1 MAESIVTLRV
11 DTSQATRALK
21 GVQNQTNTLQRAFG
35 GLKTALVGVGF
46 TALAKQTVFASAN
59 FEKLQTRLKLLTEEN
74 GTFRDS
80 LNLAAEAERKFGL
93 SATDALEA
101 VTNLQARLG
110 PLGTSMED
118 VATIF
123 NGFNTAAILS
133 GASTQ
138 EQAGAMRQLTQALG
152 SGVLRGDEFNSIAEQ
167 MSVVLAPVAE
177 ILGVEVGQLRDMA
190 AQGKITGDV
199 MVKAFKKIEEG
210 GSEMLK
216 QLMADD
222 PTMVFKILN
231 NELEKLSIAVGDLL
245 GPVVLDA
252 TVLLT
257 RFVRALA
264 DFADSEAGQVTAI
277 VAGLALGVKGL
288 TAAFALVS
296 AKVIALKASFATMS
310 MAAAAANGTLGMTTT
325 MAFATAGGFAKATA
339 AANAFKIALAK
350 TGVGLAVIAF
360 SALAVEIMKTVN
372 NQKELNRLF
381 KEGTVQE
388 LKVKIEETED
398 KIADLNEKAARSN
411 IIFDLLS
418 DFLLHGA
425 GSSMM
430 LNTQAENLTKTLD
443 KLNTRLKEAQ
453 GEEITKSFEAQKKAL
468 EDQASK
474 LKNRNELLLVA
485 NEEKRKEAELEQ
497 EITAMREKF
506 KGQQADELE
515 QLMRNN
521 FALEQKADKIK
532 EANEAAKKLDETFRK
547 IGDSIATGVS
557 DALVDAVMQ
566 TKSLADAARSM
577 LNMIARTFLQLG
589 INTLLFNVFGG
600 SSGIFK
606 NLDTFASGG
615 RPTVGKAALVGE
627 KGPELFVPS
636 VAGTIIPNNKL
647 GGGGS
652 VTVNVSVD
660 ASGSSVE
667 GDEEEGRELGRLIA
681 AAVQS
686 EIVQQKRAGGL
697 LA

>member
-1 MAESIVTLRV
+1 VAESIVTLRV

-310 MAAAAANGTLGMTTT
+310 MAAMAANGSLGMTTT

-350 TGVGLAVIAF
+350 TGIGVAVIAF
-360 SALAVEIMKTVN
+360 SSLAVEIMKTVN
-372 NQKELNRLF
+372 QQKELNRLF
-381 KEGTVQE
+381 KEGTVAE
-388 LKVKIEETED
+388 LNAKIAETED
-398 KIADLNEKAARSN
+398 KIADLNEKAKKTN
-411 IIFDLLS
+411 IVFDILS
-418 DFLLHGA
+418 DIFAHGA

-430 LNTQAENLTKTLD
+430 LNHHVEVLTKRLD
-443 KLNTRLKEAQ
+443 KLNKRLKDAQ
-453 GEEITKSFEAQKKAL
+453 AEEITKSFEAQKKAL
-468 EDQASK
+468 EDQATK
-474 LKNRNELLLVA
+474 LQNRNELLLVA

-497 EITAMREKF
+497 EIAAMKEKF
-506 KGQQADELE
+506 EGDEAKELE
-515 QLMRNN
+515 RLMRNN
-521 FALEQKADKIK
+521 FELERKADKIK
-532 EANEAAKKLDETFRK
+532 EANDAAKKLAETFEK

-566 TKSLADAARSM
+566 TKSLAESAKAL
-577 LNMIARTFLQLG
+577 LNDIARQFLRLG
-589 INTLLFNVFGG
+589 INTALFSAFGG
-600 SSGIFK
+600 AEGIFK
-606 NLDTFASGG
+606 NLPTFAAGG
-615 RPTVGKAALVGE
+615 RPTVGQAALVGE

-636 VAGTIIPNNKL
+636 VAGTVIPNNKL
-647 GGGGS
+647 GGGGA

-660 ASGSSVE
+660 ATGSNVE

>member
-310 MAAAAANGTLGMTTT
+310 MAAMAANGSLGMTTT

-418 DFLLHGA
+418 DYLLHGA

-474 LKNRNELLLVA
+474 LKNRNELLLIA

-506 KGQQADELE
+506 EGQQADELE

-521 FALEQKADKIK
+521 FVLEQKADKIK

-566 TKSLADAARSM
+566 TKSLAESAKAL
-577 LNMIARTFLQLG
+577 LNDIARQFLRLG
-589 INTLLFNVFGG
+589 INTFLSSTFGG
-600 SSGIFK
+600 IFSS
-606 NLDTFASGG
+606 LDTFATGG
-615 RPTVGKAALVGE
+615 RPTVGQAALVGE

-636 VAGTIIPNNKL
+636 VAGTVIPNNKL
-647 GGGGS
+647 GGGGN

-660 ASGSSVE
+660 ATGSNVE

>member
-21 GVQNQTNTLQRAFG
+21 GVQNQTNTLQKAFG

-310 MAAAAANGTLGMTTT
+310 MAAMAANGSLGMTTT

-350 TGVGLAVIAF
+350 TGIGIAVIAF

-372 NQKELNRLF
+372 HQKELNRLF
-381 KEGTVQE
+381 KEGTISEVTA
-388 LKVKIEETED
+388 KIQETED
-398 KIADLNEKAARSN
+398 KIAKLNEKLQKTNVVSDY
-411 IIFDLLS
+411 FKELS
-418 DFLLHGA
+418 HGI
-425 GSSMM
+425 GSSTM
-430 LNTQAENLTKTLD
+430 LEHHISVLEKKLD
-443 KLNTRLKEAQ
+443 KLNKRLKDAQ
-453 GEEITKSFEAQKKAL
+453 AEEITKTFEAQKKAL
-468 EDQASK
+468 EDQATK
-474 LKNRNELLLVA
+474 LQKRNELLLVA

-497 EITAMREKF
+497 EIAAMKEKF
-506 KGQQADELE
+506 EGDEAKELE
-515 QLMRNN
+515 RLMRNN
-521 FALEQKADKIK
+521 FELERKADKIK

-566 TKSLADAARSM
+566 TKSLAESAKAL
-577 LNMIARTFLQLG
+577 LNDIARQFLRLG
-589 INTLLFNVFGG
+589 INTALFSAFGG

-606 NLDTFASGG
+606 NLPTFAAGG
-615 RPTVGKAALVGE
+615 RPTVGQAALVGE

-636 VAGTIIPNNKL
+636 VAGTVIPNNKL
-647 GGGGS
+647 GGGGA

-660 ASGSSVE
+660 ATGSNVE

>member
-190 AQGKITGDV
+190 AQGKITADV

-310 MAAAAANGTLGMTTT
+310 MAAMAANGTLATTTT

-381 KEGTVQE
+381 KEGTVAE
-388 LKVKIEETED
+388 LNTKIAETED
-398 KIADLNEKAARSN
+398 TIARLNEKVSKTNVVLDYFAD
-411 IIFDLLS
+411 ILF
-418 DFLLHGA
+418 HGA
-425 GSSMM
+425 GSSANMNHEIGI
-430 LNTQAENLTKTLD
+430 LEKRLE
-443 KLNTRLKEAQ
+443 KLNKRLEDAQ
-453 GEEITKSFEAQKKAL
+453 AEEITKSFEAQKKAL
-468 EDQASK
+468 EDQATK

-485 NEEKRKEAELEQ
+485 NEEKRKELELEQ

-506 KGQQADELE
+506 EGKQADELE

-532 EANEAAKKLDETFRK
+532 EANEAAKKLAETFEK

-566 TKSLADAARSM
+566 TKSLAESAKAL
-577 LNMIARTFLQLG
+577 LNDIARQFLRLG
-589 INTLLFNVFGG
+589 INTFLFNTFGG
-600 SSGIFK
+600 SEGIFK
-606 NLDTFASGG
+606 NLSTFATGG
-615 RPTVGKAALVGE
+615 RPTVGQAAVVGE

-636 VAGTIIPNNKL
+636 VAGTVIPNNKL
-647 GGGGS
+647 GGGGA

-660 ASGSSVE
+660 ATGSNVE

>member
-310 MAAAAANGTLGMTTT
+310 MAAMAANGSLGMTTT

-350 TGVGLAVIAF
+350 TGIGVAVIAF

-381 KEGTVQE
+381 KEGTVAE
-388 LKVKIEETED
+388 LNTKIAETED
-398 KIADLNEKAARSN
+398 TIARLNEKVSKTNPVLDYFAD
-411 IIFDLLS
+411 I
-418 DFLLHGA
+418 LLHGA
-425 GSSMM
+425 GSSGNMSHEIGI
-430 LNTQAENLTKTLD
+430 LEKRLE
-443 KLNTRLKEAQ
+443 KLNKRLEDAQ
-453 GEEITKSFEAQKKAL
+453 AEEITKSFEAQKKAL
-468 EDQASK
+468 EDQATK

-506 KGQQADELE
+506 EGKQAEELE
-515 QLMRNN
+515 QLIRNN

-532 EANEAAKKLDETFRK
+532 EANEAAKKLDETFKK

-566 TKSLADAARSM
+566 TKSLAESAKAL
-577 LNMIARTFLQLG
+577 LNDIARQFLRLG
-589 INTLLFNVFGG
+589 INTFLSSTFGG
-600 SSGIFK
+600 IFSS
-606 NLDTFASGG
+606 LDTFATGG
-615 RPTVGKAALVGE
+615 RPTVGQAALVGE

-636 VAGTIIPNNKL
+636 VAGTVIPNNKL
-647 GGGGS
+647 GGGGN

-660 ASGSSVE
+660 ATGSNVE

>member
-21 GVQNQTNTLQRAFG
+21 GVQNQTNTLQKAFG

-296 AKVIALKASFATMS
+296 AKVIALKASFATIS
-310 MAAAAANGTLGMTTT
+310 MAAMAANGSLGMTTT

-350 TGVGLAVIAF
+350 TGIGIAVIAF

-372 NQKELNRLF
+372 HQKELNRLF
-381 KEGTVQE
+381 KEGTISEVTA
-388 LKVKIEETED
+388 KIQETED
-398 KIADLNEKAARSN
+398 KIAKLNEKLQKTNVVSDY
-411 IIFDLLS
+411 FKELS
-418 DFLLHGA
+418 HGI
-425 GSSMM
+425 GSSTM
-430 LNTQAENLTKTLD
+430 LEHHISVLEKKLD
-443 KLNTRLKEAQ
+443 KLNKRLKDAQ
-453 GEEITKSFEAQKKAL
+453 AEEITKTFEAQKKAL
-468 EDQASK
+468 EDQATK
-474 LKNRNELLLVA
+474 LQKRNELLLVA

-497 EITAMREKF
+497 EIAAMKEKF
-506 KGQQADELE
+506 EGDEAKELE
-515 QLMRNN
+515 RLMRNN
-521 FALEQKADKIK
+521 FELERKADKIK

-566 TKSLADAARSM
+566 TKSLAESAKAL
-577 LNMIARTFLQLG
+577 LNDIARQFLRLG
-589 INTLLFNVFGG
+589 INTALFSAFGG

-606 NLDTFASGG
+606 NLPTFAAGG
-615 RPTVGKAALVGE
+615 RPTVGQAALVGE

-636 VAGTIIPNNKL
+636 VAGTVIPNNKL
-647 GGGGS
+647 GGGGA

-660 ASGSSVE
+660 ATGSNVE